1 MSSSAPAASSKST
14 QELLARIRDLEIEN
28 MELKSKL
35 DQYQSVFP
43 ATGGP
48 PISGGPGASPPAA
61 APTERKVAH
70 GPLHPRKRTS
80 VRPTDSLPFFPQ
92 SNTGVGWGHGAN
104 LALS

>member
-1 MSSSAPAASSKST
+1 MSVKESKST

-48 PISGGPGASPPAA
+48 PIGGGPGASPQPA
-61 APTERKVAH
+61 APTERKVDAADASIREMNYV
-70 GPLHPRKRTS
+70 PS
-80 VRPTDSLPFFPQ
+80 QFDSLTSDTLPIF
-92 SNTGVGWGHGAN
+92 SKYRVGNGVKT
-104 LALS
+104 SR

>member
-1 MSSSAPAASSKST
+1 MSVKESKST

-48 PISGGPGASPPAA
+48 PIGGGPGASPQPA
-61 APTERKVAH
+61 APTERKVDAAAAVSIRE
-70 GPLHPRKRTS
+70 LEKMS
-80 VRPTDSLPFFPQ
+80 V
-92 SNTGVGWGHGAN
+92 NY
-104 LALS
+104 

>member
-1 MSSSAPAASSKST
+1 MSVKESKST

-48 PISGGPGASPPAA
+48 PIGGGPGASPQPA
-61 APTERKVAH
+61 APTERKVAS
-70 GPLHPRKRTS
+70 PSIREMNYVTS
-80 VRPTDSLPFFPQ
+80 KLDSKTSDTLAIF
-92 SNTGVGWGHGAN
+92 SNTGWGMG
-104 LALS
+104 

>member
-1 MSSSAPAASSKST
+1 MSVKESKST

-48 PISGGPGASPPAA
+48 PIGGGPGASPQPA
-61 APTERKVAH
+61 APTERKVAVAESIR
-70 GPLHPRKRTS
+70 GRGNVRLTTDTPPLFSQT
-80 VRPTDSLPFFPQ
+80 Q
-92 SNTGVGWGHGAN
+92 GGGWGSPAY
-104 LALS
+104 LAVL

>member
-48 PISGGPGASPPAA
+48 PIAGGPGASPPAA
-61 APTERKVAH
+61 APTERKVE
-70 GPLHPRKRTS
+70 LDCCIRERE
-80 VRPTDSLPFFPQ
+80 RPTDSFPIFSVIQ
-92 SNTGVGWGHGAN
+92 GGSSGHEP
-104 LALS
+104 S

>member
-1 MSSSAPAASSKST
+1 MSVKESKST

-48 PISGGPGASPPAA
+48 PIGGGPGASPQPA
-61 APTERKVAH
+61 APTERKVDAAAAVSIREL
-70 GPLHPRKRTS
+70 GN
-80 VRPTDSLPFFPQ
+80 VR
-92 SNTGVGWGHGAN
+92 
-104 LALS
+104 

>member
-1 MSSSAPAASSKST
+1 MSVKESKST

-48 PISGGPGASPPAA
+48 PIAPGASPKP
-61 APTERKVAH
+61 
-70 GPLHPRKRTS
+70 GPKIVQKLAS
-80 VRPTDSLPFFPQ
+80 FLILLPP
-92 SNTGVGWGHGAN
+92 N
-104 LALS
+104 LLFINKD

>member
-1 MSSSAPAASSKST
+1 MSSKEASKST

-48 PISGGPGASPPAA
+48 PIGGPGASPPAA

-70 GPLHPRKRTS
+70 GPQHPREIDLHYR
-80 VRPTDSLPFFPQ
+80 VGHEV
-92 SNTGVGWGHGAN
+92 TGQYVCPN
-104 LALS
+104 LGKVLCC

>member
-1 MSSSAPAASSKST
+1 MSVKESKST

-48 PISGGPGASPPAA
+48 PIGGGPGASPQPA
-61 APTERKVAH
+61 APTERKVDAADASIREMNYVASK
-70 GPLHPRKRTS
+70 LNSQISDT
-80 VRPTDSLPFFPQ
+80 LAIFFEYRM
-92 SNTGVGWGHGAN
+92 GHGVKN
-104 LALS
+104 LPMM